1 MVKNIIPETLAFVT
15 EKYEYSTDTHTTV
28 QRNTRKPT
36 NYNVGDEDAAHR
48 RQFVVR
54 SGRQEH
60 YAMSSVCVC
69 VCVRARHAVRYVCV
83 CVFVC
88 AALCCWLANAKFLY
102 AVARLERLCVSVY
115 VWRVCMKLCCFLC
128 PSVRSFISSW
138 CDLTKALCFDAALS
152 ICHTHRY
159 ARYIMCCV

>member
-1 MVKNIIPETLAFVT
+1 MVKNIIPETLALVT

-54 SGRQEH
+54 SGSQEH

-83 CVFVC
+83 CVCVRVRCTVLLVGERKVLVC
-88 AALCCWLANAKFLY
+88 SGATGKIVCI
-102 AVARLERLCVSVY
+102 
-115 VWRVCMKLCCFLC
+115 RVRVTCMYETVLF
-128 PSVRSFISSW
+128 PVSVRSFVHQQ
-138 CDLTKALCFDAALS
+138 L
-152 ICHTHRY
+152 
-159 ARYIMCCV
+159 M